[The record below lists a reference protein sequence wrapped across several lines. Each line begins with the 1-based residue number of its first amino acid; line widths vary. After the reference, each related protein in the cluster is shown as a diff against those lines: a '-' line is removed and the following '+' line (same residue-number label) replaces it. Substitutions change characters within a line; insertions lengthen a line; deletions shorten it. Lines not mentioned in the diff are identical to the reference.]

1 MNENDEIEIDL
12 VEMCKYFFSKWIIIV
27 LCTLLCA
34 GVGFGYSVIKNKKIY
49 TITAKIYVTIPQ
61 TSDKVLIRDNA
72 NELVQDYI
80 ELMKT
85 NIISDKVA
93 KKLKM
98 SSDEVKESIKPEQ
111 IEGTRII
118 KLKITLNDP
127 KKIKELSNAVLT
139 TTFSTITKKLNKNK
153 PLVLEQ
159 NKKATTENSVNV
171 KKNTVLSAAGEFL
184 LVSMSLIILFI
195 VQCYRRNLNKD
206 NELCKE

>member
-12 VEMCKYFFSKWIIIV
+12 VDMCKYFVSKWITIV
-27 LCTLLCA
+27 LSILICA

-49 TITAKIYVTIPQ
+49 STTAKLYVTIPQ

-85 NIISDKVA
+85 NIISEKVA
-93 KKLKM
+93 NKLKM
-98 SSDEVKESIKPEQ
+98 SSDEVKESIQPEQ

-127 KKIKELSNAVLT
+127 KKIKKLSNAVIT
-139 TTFSTITKKLNKNK
+139 TTLSTITNKLKKDK
-153 PLVLEQ
+153 PLILEQ
-159 NKKATTENSVNV
+159 NKKLTVENSVNI
-171 KKNTVLSAAGEFL
+171 KKNTVLSAAGGFL
-184 LVSMSLIILFI
+184 LVSVSLTILFI
-195 VQCYRRNLNKD
+195 VQCYKKSLNKD
-206 NELCKE
+206 HDSCIE

>member
-12 VEMCKYFFSKWIIIV
+12 VDMCKYFVSKWITIV
-27 LCTLLCA
+27 LSILICA

-49 TITAKIYVTIPQ
+49 STTAKLYVTIPQ

-85 NIISDKVA
+85 NIISEKVA
-93 KKLKM
+93 NKLKM
-98 SSDEVKESIKPEQ
+98 SSDEVKESIQPEQ

-127 KKIKELSNAVLT
+127 KKIKKLSNAVLT
-139 TTFSTITKKLNKNK
+139 TTLSTITNKLKKDK
-153 PLVLEQ
+153 PLILEQ
-159 NKKATTENSVNV
+159 NKKLTVENSVNI
-171 KKNTVLSAAGEFL
+171 KKNTVLSAAGGFL
-184 LVSMSLIILFI
+184 LVSVSLTILFI
-195 VQCYRRNLNKD
+195 MQCYKKSLNKD
-206 NELCKE
+206 HDSCIE

>member
-171 KKNTVLSAAGEFL
+171 KKNTVLSAAGGFL

>member
-159 NKKATTENSVNV
+159 NKKATTENS
-171 KKNTVLSAAGEFL
+171 A
-184 LVSMSLIILFI
+184 VSYTHLTLPT
-195 VQCYRRNLNKD
+195 N
-206 NELCKE
+206 

>member
-1 MNENDEIEIDL
+1 MKENNELEIDL

-27 LCTLLCA
+27 LSILLCGGA
-34 GVGFGYSVIKNKKIY
+34 GFGYSVIKNKKLY
-49 TITAKIYVTIPQ
+49 STTAKLYVTIPE

-85 NIISDKVA
+85 NIISEKVA
-93 KKLKM
+93 NKLKM

-127 KKIKELSNAVLT
+127 KKIKKLSNAVLT
-139 TTFSTITKKLNKNK
+139 TTLSTITNKLKKDK
-153 PLVLEQ
+153 PLILEQ
-159 NKKATTENSVNV
+159 NKKLTAENSVNI
-171 KKNTVLSAAGEFL
+171 KKNTVLSAAGGFL
-184 LVSMSLIILFI
+184 LVSVSLTILFI

-206 NELCKE
+206 HDSCIE

>member
-1 MNENDEIEIDL
+1 
-12 VEMCKYFFSKWIIIV
+12 MCKYFFSKWIIIV

-171 KKNTVLSAAGEFL
+171 KKNTVLSAAGGFL

>member
-1 MNENDEIEIDL
+1 MNETDEIEIDL
-12 VEMCKYFFSKWIIIV
+12 VEMCKYFFSNWIIIV

-34 GVGFGYSVIKNKKIY
+34 GGGFGYSVIKNKKIY

-171 KKNTVLSAAGEFL
+171 KKNTVLSAAGGFL